1 MLDYTHFSRFSEN
14 KQQKLLM
21 ESSAKKEKQT
31 DDNCTYQT
39 SKSYFQFRTSIREK
53 EEVYLWQ
60 ALCHT

>member
-1 MLDYTHFSRFSEN
+1 MLDYTYFSRFSEN

-21 ESSAKKEKQT
+21 ESSAKKGKQA